1 MKIIYVNQCFFTYF
15 LIIFHATK
23 ASTHWIVTEDGKIHT
38 QDDSIFQMR
47 RPYDLMSLLQ
57 QEKRAKVFA
66 KIKAQLMAQKEE
78 IESEN
83 FDNQEDVEQ
92 MVYLTSPDCLKAKK
106 PLVQF
111 DLYVGTMV
119 FSYPRND
126 RRSLPTQFPIKMFH
140 NQQDRISS
148 PMQQN
153 YLYFDPINKNCN
165 TFTSSNTS
173 SKIGLNNNENDD
185 ELISFDIENE
195 SQPNRFKNA
204 PNCSEY
210 PLNDFSMTS
219 FEHLPSVRSR
229 KNLKMDA
236 ESEILRY
243 IGKWKSYQT
252 FGKDISDGLKQNSSS
267 WILYTLASFYWRG
280 MGQAEQAIE
289 CIRRALHSSPNEY
302 RSIPLLSLA
311 TILHRSRSY
320 DDAVI
325 VLHGIIDMAP
335 EIPHSHY
342 ILANIYTV
350 MTDYNKS
357 VICLDNV
364 LKLCPNFLEA
374 KLRKHAVL
382 CHIGIENALKTQHE
396 NLQKT
401 LDELKDYQRQQEL
414 WINYHQ
420 KLRSEQAPP
429 NVQLEQ
435 RLHYREFKIR
445 QKLEDENFFKQDDNQ
460 QQQHTNHDDHPL
472 TMAALNHIQMKLES
486 GKKLFDLHFEIP
498 EQIDE
503 TEQLDKMK
511 SKENDEERS
520 NRIKKLLASTATN
533 GNSIELDIDQQENDG
548 ENDHDEEI
556 NTSKECSTSS
566 STTDSR
572 PILLPVTFVLPPS
585 D

>member
-1 MKIIYVNQCFFTYF
+1 M
-15 LIIFHATK
+15 
-23 ASTHWIVTEDGKIHT
+23 
-38 QDDSIFQMR
+38 
-47 RPYDLMSLLQ
+47 
-57 QEKRAKVFA
+57 
-66 KIKAQLMAQKEE
+66 
-78 IESEN
+78 
-83 FDNQEDVEQ
+83 
-92 MVYLTSPDCLKAKK
+92 
-106 PLVQF
+106 
-111 DLYVGTMV
+111 
-119 FSYPRND
+119 
-126 RRSLPTQFPIKMFH
+126 
-140 NQQDRISS
+140 
-148 PMQQN
+148 
-153 YLYFDPINKNCN
+153 
-165 TFTSSNTS
+165 
-173 SKIGLNNNENDD
+173 
-185 ELISFDIENE
+185 
-195 SQPNRFKNA
+195 
-204 PNCSEY
+204 
-210 PLNDFSMTS
+210 
-219 FEHLPSVRSR
+219 SVRSR

-243 IGKWKSYQT
+243 IGKWKSYQA
-252 FGKDISDGLKQNSSS
+252 FGEDISDGLKQVLLLNSFMDTKSHVFFS
-267 WILYTLASFYWRG
+267 FENYRIQVHGYSLYTLASFYWRG

-289 CIRRALHSSPNEY
+289 CIRRALHSSPNEN
-302 RSIPLLSLA
+302 RSIPLL
-311 TILHRSRSY
+311 
-320 DDAVI
+320 
-325 VLHGIIDMAP
+325 
-335 EIPHSHY
+335 
-342 ILANIYTV
+342 
-350 MTDYNKS
+350 
-357 VICLDNV
+357 
-364 LKLCPNFLEA
+364 
-374 KLRKHAVL
+374 
-382 CHIGIENALKTQHE
+382 

-420 KLRSEQAPP
+420 KLRSDQAPP

-435 RLHYREFKIR
+435 RLHYH
-445 QKLEDENFFKQDDNQ
+445 DNQ